1 MPLRLKRIATVPAAS
16 LVINLGIIN
25 GESFLGPLSRSVVC
39 SFSQVSRLP
48 IPEPIINEL
57 RILSEKGKGRKK
69 QIAKPALNLAK
80 KYKIIKLDTD
90 KKGDDA
96 IIFFAQKYS
105 AIVVTNDRNLR
116 KRLKD
121 ISINVVYLRN
131 KQYLVLDS

>member
-1 MPLRLKRIATVPAAS
+1 MASNRLWSNRNGKI
-16 LVINLGIIN
+16 VILDSSAIMMCFEFSIDLENELNKILGKNIIT
-25 GESFLGPLSRSVVC
+25 
-39 SFSQVSRLP
+39 

-80 KYKIIKLDTD
+80 KYKITKLDTD

>member
-1 MPLRLKRIATVPAAS
+1 MASNRLWSNRNGKI
-16 LVINLGIIN
+16 VILDSSAIMMCFEFSIDLENELNKILGKNIIT
-25 GESFLGPLSRSVVC
+25 
-39 SFSQVSRLP
+39 

-57 RILSEKGKGRKK
+57 QILSEKGKGRKK

>member
-1 MPLRLKRIATVPAAS
+1 MASDRLWSNRNGKI
-16 LVINLGIIN
+16 VILDSNAIMMCFEFSIDLENELNKILGKNIIT
-25 GESFLGPLSRSVVC
+25 
-39 SFSQVSRLP
+39 

-57 RILSEKGKGRKK
+57 QILSEKGKESKK
-69 QIAKPALNLAK
+69 RIAKPALNLAK

-105 AIVVTNDRNLR
+105 GVVVTNDRDLR

-121 ISINVVYLRN
+121 ISIKVIYLRN
-131 KQYLVLDS
+131 KQHLVLDS